1 MGKKMVCFCV
11 GMWGVV
17 ECLFNLLYYV
27 ISATPRN
34 YRSFRYKVVSVQTQE
49 VKMHKNFV
57 HFKHSLRVKEKNI
70 LGEYLRSLG
79 VARGT
84 IYTSNE

>member
-1 MGKKMVCFCV
+1 
-11 GMWGVV
+11 
-17 ECLFNLLYYV
+17 
-27 ISATPRN
+27 
-34 YRSFRYKVVSVQTQE
+34 
-49 VKMHKNFV
+49 MHKNFV